1 MVSIP
6 KKALNLGS
14 GQKPEEELALGKLI
28 LGNRIGDGSHKVY
41 HAKYIEEGA
50 LKEGFFKELEPER
63 NFPELLGKTSVGTS
77 TVLKLSHERTAEEHL
92 VYNDQGEV
100 LGIFSLKLEG
110 FKPFNIK
117 GEPIPSDSAEKEQ
130 VIPSTKTLILENMI
144 EILLERW
151 AFGDDD
157 PHPHNLSLKG
167 GIDYDMFWYWFV
179 VFIKGARTGIELPK
193 TRVNLTVRDYERFPC
208 CLDAKPYHSPTY
220 AHPGQ
225 GSITIPVPEMVQTTV
240 LPSTL
245 PKVYAEPEQ
254 FACLAAS
261 PEAQAQKVAAALKRL
276 LTFQPEVLCKRLF
289 DEFESLDESD
299 YQRIIKKYGSLVK
312 WVERSDEKEDPEKP
326 CRPEDK
332 PIPTTM
338 PFNYTSLGQT
348 LRTKYEQTFPQLCN
362 ETTNR
367 KSFVYF
373 MMKMFQEHYDNLY
386 RVVVFYMGCEDN
398 GFGVPLLSTNE
409 ELFRKPSIFKNIQEW
424 MEKQNESINDPTC
437 QYNLEELNQRYHQV
451 WRDAYALRLR
461 ALLRDTRNLTKSLAK
476 LVAEKGDVVIVE
488 SADALEATDSELTDV
503 WQLFG
508 TLKNI
513 AIDVKKDSE
522 HGNVS
527 SSNSNG
533 ASLSKALDLL
543 VQFTNELQ
551 NIITQYYGKKGDV
564 LLDADNKEF
573 TQNILKLCSEYS
585 DKIKDALAH
594 TTSYA
599 KDKFGP
605 IINEL
610 EQFALQARFSTHLHA
625 TDEEMLKLPPNIK
638 REVLPLT
645 HEQVIEEFNE
655 KLFAWV
661 DTLSADKFKLYMGEI
676 IDTKY
681 RQSIEIT
688 RVRGKTVKD
697 YLEKSSESNHNKLA
711 YILSSGRTEDG
722 ALNTCI
728 IRELTPVMLQKNYI
742 ASVSAALRNG
752 SFETN
757 ISIFTK
763 AAVSCAK
770 HSGSFVHL
778 QNQAG
783 VALVYNTLYDWVE
796 KTSKSNSERFRLLKN
811 GSLNKYEKNLSTVN
825 SFFFWSKS
833 SRKEEIN
840 GYFRQYDAPTA
851 LAMTFK
857 KGELSSTASSQL
869 FLDIIQQIQEE
880 ITNNPKLKE
889 HPGYALIELF
899 NETEHKDFYL
909 QYLQAK
915 HTTLRM
921 PTEKKCST
929 VTM

>member
-14 GQKPEEELALGKLI
+14 GLKPEEELALGMLI
-28 LGNRIGDGSHKVY
+28 LGNQIGDGSHKVY
-41 HAKYIEEGA
+41 HAKYIEDGA

-63 NFPELLGKTSVGTS
+63 NFPELLAKISVATS
-77 TVLKLSHERTAEEHL
+77 TILKSSQDRTAEEHL
-92 VYNDQGEV
+92 VYDAQGQV

-117 GEPIPSDSAEKEQ
+117 GEPIPTDTAEKEQ
-130 VIPSTKTLILENMI
+130 VIPTTETLILENMM
-144 EILLERW
+144 EILLGRW
-151 AFGDDD
+151 ALGDDD

-179 VFIKGARTGIELPK
+179 IFIKGARSAIELPK
-193 TRVNLTVRDYERFPC
+193 ARVNLTVRDYECFPC
-208 CLDAKPYHSPTY
+208 SVDAKPYHSPTY
-220 AHPGQ
+220 THPGQ

-254 FACLAAS
+254 FARLAAN
-261 PEAQAQKVAAALKRL
+261 PEAQAQKVAAALKMI

-289 DEFESLDESD
+289 DEFESLGESD

-312 WVERSDEKEDPEKP
+312 WAEHSDKKEDPEKVTS
-326 CRPEDK
+326 PEDK

-348 LRTKYEQTFPQLCN
+348 LRAKYEQTFPQLCN
-362 ETTNR
+362 EKTNR
-367 KSFVYF
+367 KSFVNF

-398 GFGVPLLSTNE
+398 GFGVPLLATNE
-409 ELFRKPSIFKNIQEW
+409 ELFRKPSVYKNIQEW
-424 MEKQNESINDPTC
+424 MEKQNESITEPSEK
-437 QYNLEELNQRYHQV
+437 YNLDELRQRYHQV

-488 SADALEATDSELTDV
+488 SSDALEVTDSDLTDV

-513 AIDVKKDSE
+513 VIDVKKDSE
-522 HGNVS
+522 HGHTPSN
-527 SSNSNG
+527 NSNG
-533 ASLSKALDLL
+533 ASLNKALDFL

-573 TQNILKLCSEYS
+573 TQNILNLCSEYS

-625 TDEEMLKLPPNIK
+625 TDEEMLKLPPSIK

-655 KLFAWV
+655 KLFTWV
-661 DTLSADKFKLYMGEI
+661 DTLSADTFKLYMNEI

-688 RVRGKTVKD
+688 RVRGKAVKN
-697 YLEKSSESNHNKLA
+697 YLEKSTESNHNKLA
-711 YILSSGRTEDG
+711 YILSAGKTEDG

-742 ASVSAALRNG
+742 ASVSTALRNG
-752 SFETN
+752 SFESN
-757 ISIFTK
+757 INVFTK

-778 QNQAG
+778 QNMKG
-783 VALVYNTLYDWVE
+783 VSLVYNTVYDWVE
-796 KTSKSNSERFRLLKN
+796 KISMRDSERLRLLKN
-811 GSLNKYEKNLSTVN
+811 AALNKYEKNLSTVN
-825 SFFFWSKS
+825 SLFFWAKS

-840 GYFRQYDAPTA
+840 GYFRKYDAPTA

-857 KGELSSTASSQL
+857 MGELTSTASSQL
-869 FLDIIQQIQEE
+869 FLDIIKQIQED
-880 ITNNPKLKE
+880 ITKNPKLRE
-889 HPGYALIELF
+889 QAGYALIELF

-915 HTTLRM
+915 HTSLRM
-921 PTEKKCST
+921 LTEKNYST

>member
-14 GQKPEEELALGKLI
+14 GLKPEEELAQGKLI
-28 LGNRIGDGSHKVY
+28 LGTRVGDGSHKVY
-41 HAKYIEEGA
+41 HAKYIEDGA

-63 NFPELLGKTSVGTS
+63 NFPELLAKSSVATS
-77 TVLKLSHERTAEEHL
+77 TILKLSQERTAEEHL
-92 VYNDQGEV
+92 VYNDQGQV

-117 GEPIPSDSAEKEQ
+117 GEPIPSDAEEKEQ
-130 VIPSTKTLILENMI
+130 VIPSTETLILENMM
-144 EILLERW
+144 EIMLGRW

-179 VFIKGARTGIELPK
+179 IFIKGARSVIELPK

-208 CLDAKPYHSPTY
+208 CVDAKPYHSPTY
-220 AHPGQ
+220 THPGQ

-254 FACLAAS
+254 FARLAAN
-261 PEAQAQKVAAALKRL
+261 PEAQAQKVAAALKII

-299 YQRIIKKYGSLVK
+299 YQRLIKKYGSLVK
-312 WVERSDEKEDPEKP
+312 WAEHSDENTSEMGTSS
-326 CRPEDK
+326 EDK

-338 PFNYTSLGQT
+338 PFNYTSLGQA
-348 LRTKYEQTFPQLCN
+348 LRVKYEQTFPQFCN
-362 ETTNR
+362 EKTNR
-367 KSFVYF
+367 KSFVNF

-398 GFGVPLLSTNE
+398 GFGVPLLATNE
-409 ELFRKPSIFKNIQEW
+409 ELFRKPSIYKNIQEW
-424 MEKQNESINDPTC
+424 MEKQNETITDSSEK
-437 QYNLEELNQRYHQV
+437 YNLDELHQRYHQV

-461 ALLRDTRNLTKSLAK
+461 ALLRDARNLTKSLAHK
-476 LVAEKGDVVIVE
+476 LVTEKDDVVIVE
-488 SADALEATDSELTDV
+488 TADALEVTDSDLIDV

-513 AIDVKKDSE
+513 AINVKKDSD
-522 HGNVS
+522 HGNTTP
-527 SSNSNG
+527 NNGNG
-533 ASLSKALDLL
+533 ASLNKALELL
-543 VQFTNELQ
+543 VQFTNGLQ

-625 TDEEMLKLPPNIK
+625 TDEEMLKLPPTIK

-645 HEQVIEEFNE
+645 HPQVIEEFNE

-661 DTLSADKFKLYMGEI
+661 DTLPPDTFKLYMHEI

-681 RQSIEIT
+681 SQGIEFT
-688 RVRGKTVKD
+688 RVRAKPTKD
-697 YLEKSSESNHNKLA
+697 YLEKSTESNHNKLA
-711 YILSSGRTEDG
+711 YILSAGKTEDG

-728 IRELTPVMLQKNYI
+728 IRELTPAMLQTNYI
-742 ASVSAALRNG
+742 ASVSTALRNG
-752 SFETN
+752 SFESN
-757 ISIFTK
+757 INVFTK

-770 HSGSFVHL
+770 HSSTFVHL
-778 QNQAG
+778 HNMEG
-783 VALVYNTLYDWVE
+783 VSLVYNTVYEWVD
-796 KTSKSNSERFRLLKN
+796 KISKNDGERLRRVKNSAL
-811 GSLNKYEKNLSTVN
+811 GKYEQGLSKVS
-825 SFFFWSKS
+825 SFFWGSS

-840 GYFRQYDAPTA
+840 GYFRNYDAPTA
-851 LAMTFK
+851 LAMTFM
-857 KGELSSTASSQL
+857 KGELTSTASSQL
-869 FLDIIQQIQEE
+869 FLDIILQIQDDIKKNAE
-880 ITNNPKLKE
+880 LKE
-889 HPGYALIELF
+889 HPGYALIALF
-899 NETEHKDFYL
+899 NDTEHKDFYL
-909 QYLQAK
+909 KHLQSK
-915 HTTLRM
+915 HTLVRTM
-921 PTEKKCST
+921 TEKKCST
-929 VTM
+929 SVTM

>member
-14 GQKPEEELALGKLI
+14 GLKPEEELALGKLI
-28 LGNRIGDGSHKVY
+28 LGNRVGDGSHKVY
-41 HAKYIEEGA
+41 HAKYIEDGA

-63 NFPELLGKTSVGTS
+63 NFPELLAKSSVATS
-77 TVLKLSHERTAEEHL
+77 TILKLSQERTAEEHL
-92 VYNDQGEV
+92 VYNDQGQV

-117 GEPIPSDSAEKEQ
+117 GEAIPSDTTEKEQ
-130 VIPSTKTLILENMI
+130 VIPSTETLILENMM
-144 EILLERW
+144 EILLGRW

-179 VFIKGARTGIELPK
+179 IFIKGARTGIELPK

-208 CLDAKPYHSPTY
+208 CVDSKPYHSPTY
-220 AHPGQ
+220 THPGQ

-254 FACLAAS
+254 FARLAAT
-261 PEAQAQKVAAALKRL
+261 PEAQAQKVAAALKII

-299 YQRIIKKYGSLVK
+299 YQRLIKKYGSLVK
-312 WVERSDEKEDPEKP
+312 WAEHSDENISETGAS
-326 CRPEDK
+326 PEDK

-338 PFNYTSLGQT
+338 PFNYTSLGQA
-348 LRTKYEQTFPQLCN
+348 LRVKYEQTFPQFCN
-362 ETTNR
+362 EKNNR
-367 KSFVYF
+367 KSFVNF
-373 MMKMFQEHYDNLY
+373 MMKMYQEHYDNLY

-398 GFGVPLLSTNE
+398 GFGVPLLATNE
-409 ELFRKPSIFKNIQEW
+409 ELFRKPSIYKNIQEW
-424 MEKQNESINDPTC
+424 MAKQNETITDSTEK
-437 QYNLEELNQRYHQV
+437 YNLDELHQRYHQV

-476 LVAEKGDVVIVE
+476 LVAEKDDVVIVE
-488 SADALEATDSELTDV
+488 TADALEVTDSDLTDV

-513 AIDVKKDSE
+513 AIKVKKDSE
-522 HGNVS
+522 HGNTTP
-527 SSNSNG
+527 NNGNG
-533 ASLSKALDLL
+533 ASLNKALDLL

-564 LLDADNKEF
+564 LLDTDNKEF
-573 TQNILKLCSEYS
+573 TQNILKLCLEYS

-625 TDEEMLKLPPNIK
+625 TDEEMLKLPPTIK

-645 HEQVIEEFNE
+645 HPQVIEEFNE

-661 DTLSADKFKLYMGEI
+661 DTLSPDTFKLYMHEI

-681 RQSIEIT
+681 SQSIEFT
-688 RVRGKTVKD
+688 RVRAKPTKD
-697 YLEKSSESNHNKLA
+697 YLEKSTESNHNKLA
-711 YILSSGRTEDG
+711 YILSAGKTEDG

-728 IRELTPVMLQKNYI
+728 IRELTPVMLQTNYI
-742 ASVSAALRNG
+742 ASVSTALRNG
-752 SFETN
+752 GFEAN
-757 ISIFTK
+757 INVFTK

-770 HSGSFVHL
+770 HSSAFVHL
-778 QNQAG
+778 QNMEG
-783 VALVYNTLYDWVE
+783 VSLVYNTVYNWVE
-796 KTSKSNSERFRLLKN
+796 QISKSDSERLRRVKN
-811 GSLNKYEKNLSTVN
+811 SALGKYENGLSKVG
-825 SFFFWSKS
+825 SFFWGNS
-833 SRKEEIN
+833 SRKKEIN
-840 GYFRQYDAPTA
+840 DYFRDYNAPTA
-851 LAMTFK
+851 LAMTFM
-857 KGELSSTASSQL
+857 KGEPTSTASSQL
-869 FLDIIQQIQEE
+869 FLDIIQQIQED
-880 ITNNPKLKE
+880 IKKNVKLKE
-889 HPGYALIELF
+889 HPGYALIALF
-899 NETEHKDFYL
+899 NEMEHKDFYL
-909 QYLQAK
+909 QYLQSK
-915 HTTLRM
+915 HSLVRM
-921 PTEKKCST
+921 LPEKKCST
-929 VTM
+929 EVTM